1 MVGALIGDVAGS
13 FREFSKN
20 KYPELPLIPTREE
33 LPEQIRGNL
42 GITDDTITTIATY
55 LACKDGGEVEDFRRN
70 YWRIGNEFPL
80 PGYGKGFREWLATPY
95 GEALPYNSCGNGSAM
110 RVSPVAYFSGSIVS
124 CQIRAKNS
132 ALPTHNHPEGINGAI
147 FVALMVYLY
156 KVGVPHPEEFIKD
169 HFGISYGRSSGYDH
183 FDKTCQETIPL
194 ALRILDEV
202 DSFEGAVHRAVCLPN
217 ADSDTLGAIVGS
229 IAAERFP
236 IPQELID
243 QALFHVPEKYKYVFT
258 DPLD

>member
-1 MVGALIGDVAGS
+1 MIGALIGDVAGS

-20 KYPELPLIPTREE
+20 KYPLLPLIPTRDE
-33 LPEQIRGNL
+33 LPEQWRGRL
-42 GITDDTITTIATY
+42 RVTDDTITTIATY

-70 YWRIGNEFPL
+70 YWNIGNEFFNN
-80 PGYGKGFREWLATPY
+80 GYGKGFKKWLETPY
-95 GEALPYNSCGNGSAM
+95 NNALPYNSCGNGSAM
-110 RVSPVAYFSGSIVS
+110 RVSPVAYFAGSIDG
-124 CQIRAKNS
+124 CARRARNS
-132 ALPTHNHPEGINGAI
+132 ALPTHDHPEGINGAV
-147 FVALMVYLY
+147 FVALMIYLTKEGY
-156 KVGVPHPEEFIKD
+156 YHPEEFIKD
-169 HFGISYGRSSGYDH
+169 HYGISYGRAIGYDH
-183 FDKTCQETIPL
+183 FDNTCQETIPL
-194 ALRILDEV
+194 ALHILDEA

-258 DPLD
+258 DSLD